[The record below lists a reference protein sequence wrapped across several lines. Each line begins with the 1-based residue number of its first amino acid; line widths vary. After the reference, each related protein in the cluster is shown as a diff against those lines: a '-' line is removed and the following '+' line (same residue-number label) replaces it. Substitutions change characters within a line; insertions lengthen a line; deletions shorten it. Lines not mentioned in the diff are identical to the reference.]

1 MSTPC
6 VNFCWIDPGHGLCE
20 GCGRTRGEVAAWG
33 GLSEAERLAVMAE
46 LKTRLARVLAKSP
59 AETGS

>member
-6 VNFCWIDPGHGLCE
+6 VNFCWIDPGHGLCG

-33 GLSEAERLAVMAE
+33 GLSEPERLAVMAGLE
-46 LKTRLARVLAKSP
+46 ARLKRALAKSP
-59 AETGS
+59 AETPS